1 MITGSSCPLQL
12 LHSWRA
18 FLIQFAVPN
27 KHNGMPVIMFPM
39 TEKLSEQI
47 ENDSEKKQT
56 NCRNKLLPRLLKTH
70 TNTSYKQQCEHKH
83 SFSQVHVSDQSHA
96 ILDFI
101 N

>member
-1 MITGSSCPLQL
+1 VITGSSCPLQL

-27 KHNGMPVIMFPM
+27 KHNGIPLIMFPM

-56 NCRNKLLPRLLKTH
+56 N
-70 TNTSYKQQCEHKH
+70 
-83 SFSQVHVSDQSHA
+83 
-96 ILDFI
+96 
-101 N
+101 